1 MFCTIKK
8 QMKEQID
15 TLVIGYMRVADKSAA
30 VVTILFV
37 SSRETAK
44 NINNVKSPS
53 AETVLVLLFCN
64 QNDNILVK
72 LTDLN
77 RNVH

>member
-1 MFCTIKK
+1 MFFTIKK

-44 NINNVKSPS
+44 NINKEKKQHSKG
-53 AETVLVLLFCN
+53 AL
-64 QNDNILVK
+64 
-72 LTDLN
+72 
-77 RNVH
+77 RNKCSENMQ